1 MNKTIFILL
10 ILTLALAF
18 PMFFKIKHNLEN
30 YTNLGSSPFTNPLN
44 NLNTVNNNT
53 KTFSSTDV
61 LLQDSYP
68 ITGRNGVSNDEASK
82 IWWHYPIFEVGSY
95 DQITNNIRFSNNPD
109 TGRCM
114 PADVCGT
121 LYKEFQTQSNYVFPL
136 PPVKPE
142 CGSRINYYY
151 TNTNML
157 PYKADT
163 ANILY

>member
-10 ILTLALAF
+10 ILTLSLGF
-18 PMFFKIKHNLEN
+18 PIFFKIKHNLEN
-30 YTNLGSSPFTNPLN
+30 YTNLGSSPVPNFESKH
-44 NLNTVNNNT
+44 LNTT
-53 KTFSSTDV
+53 KSFSSTDV

-68 ITGRNGVSNDEASK
+68 ITGRNGVSNDQGSK

-121 LYKEFQTQSNYVFPL
+121 LYKEYQTQSNYIFPL

-142 CGSRINYYY
+142 CGSSSRINYYY
-151 TNTNML
+151 TPTNML
-157 PYKADT
+157 PYKAAT

>member
-1 MNKTIFILL
+1 MNKTILLLL
-10 ILTLALAF
+10 ILILAVAF
-18 PMFFKIKHNLEN
+18 PILFRMNMTYEN
-30 YTNLGSSPFTNPLN
+30 YTNLGSSP
-44 NLNTVNNNT
+44 VNNEQKKDFNNG
-53 KTFSSTDV
+53 KYDFSKTDV

-68 ITGRNGVSNDEASK
+68 ITGRKGVSEDQGSK

-95 DQITNNIRFSNNPD
+95 DQITNNIKFSNNPD

-121 LYKEFQTQSNYVFPL
+121 LYKEYQTQSNYVFPL

-142 CGSRINYYY
+142 CGSRVNYYY
-151 TNTNML
+151 TPTSFL
-157 PYKADT
+157 PYRADT

>member
-1 MNKTIFILL
+1 MNQNVLL
-10 ILTLALAF
+10 SLIVVLAVGI
-18 PMFFKIKHNLEN
+18 PVFFTSLQKINPSMMEN
-30 YTNLGSSPFTNPLN
+30 YTNLGTSPVPTHNYKQPKLFPKN
-44 NLNTVNNNT
+44 
-53 KTFSSTDV
+53 DA
-61 LLQDSYP
+61 LLEDSYP
-68 ITGRNGVSNDEASK
+68 LTGRNGVSNDQGSK

-95 DQITNNIRFSNNPD
+95 DQITNNLKFSNNPD

-121 LYKEFQTQSNYVFPL
+121 LYKEYQTQSNYVFPQ

-151 TNTNML
+151 TPTNFF
-157 PYKADT
+157 PFRAKT